1 MDKKINVLNPYL
13 STKLR
18 RLSFLGMLSVVYVHS
33 FNFDDR
39 YLWAGRPFFE
49 EMDAWNFLQV
59 LITNGLLRFGIPLFF
74 FRSGMLMVETEDRY
88 TALGRLKKRSLTLL
102 VPYLAWSFLGIGL
115 TWLFELSP
123 EWSVYPDIAH
133 LRPFENLAVHKW
145 TAAQWFESLFLR
157 PVSFQLWFLRSL
169 FLYSA
174 LYPLLR
180 LGMKKIPWVL
190 IAFFTIAW
198 VLSIDMFFL
207 EGEGLLFFSLGI
219 WLASGGFDPERV
231 KKHLLRFGY
240 YWVLALVLLAKTWM
254 GFASDWEDRSMMTAG
269 YFMHKFCQPLLMAA
283 VWFGYDA
290 TLGKLT
296 STPLEGLSKYN
307 FFVYGAHVPL
317 VYYATDFL
325 LQHLG
330 RTSEVR
336 FLIFLLLPLL
346 VSVWAILLGKFLEK
360 FVYPLFWLLTGGRK
374 A

>member
-1 MDKKINVLNPYL
+1 MNPYL

-18 RLSFLGMLSVVYVHS
+18 RLSFLGMLTVVYVHS

-49 EMDAWNFLQV
+49 DMNSWNFIQV
-59 LITNGLLRFGIPLFF
+59 LITNGLFRFGIPLFF

-102 VPYLAWSFLGIGL
+102 LPYLAWSFIGIGV

-123 EWSVYPDIAH
+123 EWAVYPDIAH

-145 TAAQWFESLFLR
+145 TAMQWIESLFLR

-190 IAFFTIAW
+190 VAFFTIAW
-198 VLSIDMFFL
+198 GLSIDMFFL

-231 KKHLLRFGY
+231 KQHLLRYGY
-240 YWVLALVLLAKTWM
+240 FWILGLVLLAKTWM
-254 GFASDWEDRSMMTAG
+254 GFKADWESRAMITTG

-290 TLGKLT
+290 TLGKLST
-296 STPLEGLSKYN
+296 TPLEGWSKYN

-325 LQHLG
+325 FVHLG
-330 RTSEVR
+330 KSDEMR
-336 FLIFLLLPLL
+336 FLIFLLLPLVTSL
-346 VSVWAILLGKFLEK
+346 FAIVLGSLLSKWARPVFY
-360 FVYPLFWLLTGGRK
+360 VLTGGRK
-374 A
+374 V